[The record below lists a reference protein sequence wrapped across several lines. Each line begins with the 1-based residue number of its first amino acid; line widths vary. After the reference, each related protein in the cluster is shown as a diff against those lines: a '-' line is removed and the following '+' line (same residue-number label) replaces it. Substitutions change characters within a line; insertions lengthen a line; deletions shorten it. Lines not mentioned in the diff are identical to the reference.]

1 MLTSRSK
8 SRFLLVR
15 VRHKRSF
22 GFSIPIAL
30 NVFNELMEATQE
42 LVEVV
47 ESFIPRNNRKSWI
60 RHLSSNQLSWEI
72 SVGGIIKMLM
82 VLFQELQ
89 SYKGLKLVE
98 LESKDVDV
106 KVEFF

>member
-8 SRFLLVR
+8 SRFLLVK

-30 NVFNELMEATQE
+30 NVFNELLEATQE
-42 LVEVV
+42 LVDAV
-47 ESFIPRNNRKSWI
+47 ESFMPSNKRNSWI
-60 RHLSSNQLSWEI
+60 RHLSSNKLSWEI

-82 VLFQELQ
+82 ALFQELQ
-89 SYKGLKLVE
+89 SYNGLKLVE
-98 LESKDVDV
+98 VKSKDVDV